1 MSSDENLNFYFT
13 KFKLTNNDIIQFYDL
28 YETLKEG
35 YDKCTFD
42 KREIFNI
49 ESLIKCIFLIIFI
62 QKKKFNESL
71 EEKETFFKG
80 IKMYTKGDKKLN
92 GKDYNIVFNYIKNF
106 KEIIKNSEKE
116 NDYIQLTYDILK
128 SFSNYK
134 NLYNKLTKILLEFFE
149 ENDKTIKI
157 KNLIWAVF
165 IYIKKKLFKDNYNT
179 LQCYYLLVYIFENIC
194 IKIKPIFF
202 PNSFEITDS
211 NIKEKIQEKLKI
223 ITHIENNDFQINNFS
238 IENET
243 LLTNLIIDLN
253 EIEEIERIKNIYF
266 EKYENEFLKNKITF
280 DERIF
285 IFEDLR
291 KTFSPEK
298 HKVNNTKFNLVNITC
313 RRRLFEDDKV
323 MNDSKSFQ
331 SSKSVVAD
339 KDLYEAMTP
348 YSRIQTSR
356 SWLLKYISD
365 FNVNTI
371 INLQKKYLP
380 ENYKK
385 DLVPINEYV
394 KSFYSN
400 FISLANKKDNN
411 ILINIEDYCKLCL
424 KFIYILFFFNNYVF
438 TEHFNALLLFNERFL
453 KAIIAITFEIILFVE
468 TIEKISFIDLYE
480 SLGVDIYD
488 IWKIIN
494 PMFNYDNIN
503 TNIPILKHLQEI
515 EYQIISFLLWKNP
528 SKNFRDDINSYFTE
542 NFEDNIN
549 IELKKLEDFEYNQQ
563 SLFLCHEK
571 EDFDIEYIKKI
582 NENEE
587 KKNNIDDINYKSI
600 KESKYYY
607 KYLNKIRILFRRLIN
622 YCNLFN
628 KNIFNKLGLY
638 QSIAEESE
646 SFIKKILVNEEAFK
660 IFYNHHIDQILLC
673 CIICILKKNK
683 LFTENENDKNSP
695 LISIEKLHKE
705 YKEIKNN
712 NYSEYIFT
720 CVKKDSN
727 NKNFLSL
734 IDFYNNIF
742 KIKLKNLLQKLIDGK
757 KENEK
762 SYIFFESKPIKKSK
776 LCENSPSFEKINQN
790 NSYNNKNSFHESL
803 LTQSAYNLKSINYG
817 TFINIFNKKNF
828 IYINQDYKSK
838 RTVILRKL
846 FQNSIK
852 SEKLLIHSLHKLDS
866 KKNFLANKI
875 QNNSNFF
882 NNFSSDNINNNESN
896 NDLNDQ
902 NLKNNKEKT
911 FDFSNIS
918 SNLFKNNDN

>member
-1 MSSDENLNFYFT
+1 MNNDENLKFYFT
-13 KFKLTNNDIIQFYDL
+13 KFNLTNNDIIQFYDL
-28 YETLKEG
+28 YETLREG
-35 YDKCTFD
+35 YNKCTFD

-49 ESLIKCIFLIIFI
+49 ESLIKCIFLIILI
-62 QKKKFNESL
+62 QKKNFNESL
-71 EEKETFFKG
+71 EEKETFIKG
-80 IKMYTKGDKKLN
+80 IKIYTKGDKKVN
-92 GKDYNIVFNYIKNF
+92 GKDYNIVYNYIKNF
-106 KEIIKNSEKE
+106 KEIIKNSEKD
-116 NDYIQLTYDILK
+116 NNYIQITYDILK
-128 SFSNYK
+128 SFSNFK

-149 ENDKTIKI
+149 ENEKTIKI

-165 IYIKKKLFKDNYNT
+165 IYIKKKLFKDYYNT
-179 LQCYYLLVYIFENIC
+179 LQCYYLLIYIFENIC

-211 NIKEKIQEKLKI
+211 NIKEKVQEKLKI

-238 IENET
+238 IENES

-253 EIEEIERIKNIYF
+253 KIEEIDRIKNIYF
-266 EKYENEFLKNKITF
+266 EKYENEFLKNKTIF

-285 IFEDLR
+285 IFEEFR

-298 HKVNNTKFNLVNITC
+298 HKVNNTKFNLSNISKK
-313 RRRLFEDDKV
+313 RLFEDDK
-323 MNDSKSFQ
+323 MFSEPKSISKSF
-331 SSKSVVAD
+331 VAD

-365 FNVNTI
+365 FDINTI
-371 INLQKKYLP
+371 INLQKDYLP
-380 ENYKK
+380 KNYKK
-385 DLVPINEYV
+385 ELVPINEYV

-400 FISLANKKDNN
+400 FISLANKKENN
-411 ILINIEDYCKLCL
+411 IFINIDDYCKLCL

-438 TEHFNALLLFNERFL
+438 TERFNSLLLFNEKFL

-494 PMFNYDNIN
+494 PMFNYDNLN

-528 SKNFRDDINSYFTE
+528 SKNFRDDISSYFNE
-542 NFEDNIN
+542 NFDDNIN

-571 EDFDIEYIKKI
+571 EDFDGEYIKKI
-582 NENEE
+582 DENEE
-587 KKNNIDDINYKSI
+587 KKNNIDDINYKRI

-683 LFTENENDKNSP
+683 LFTEKENDKNSP
-695 LISIEKLHKE
+695 LISIEKLHKD

-720 CVKKDSN
+720 CVKKDIN

-734 IDFYNNIF
+734 IDFYNSIF
-742 KIKLKNLLQKLIDGK
+742 KVKLKYLLQKLIDGK

-762 SYIFFESKPIKKSK
+762 SYIFFENKPIKKSK
-776 LCENSPSFEKINQN
+776 LSENSPDFEINQN
-790 NSYNNKNSFHESL
+790 NSYNNKSSFHDSL
-803 LTQSAYNLKSINYG
+803 LNQSAYNLKSINYG
-817 TFINIFNKKNF
+817 TFIDIFNKKNNF
-828 IYINQDYKSK
+828 IYINQDFKSK

-852 SEKLLIHSLHKLDS
+852 SEKLLFHSLHKFDS
-866 KKNFLANKI
+866 NKNFKANKI
-875 QNNSNFF
+875 QNNTNFF
-882 NNFSSDNINNNESN
+882 INFTSNNININESN
-896 NDLNDQ
+896 KNLNVQ
-902 NLKNNKEKT
+902 NNNNNKEKS
-911 FDFSNIS
+911 FDVSNIS
-918 SNLFKNNDN
+918 SNLFKNNEN

>member
-1 MSSDENLNFYFT
+1 MNNDENLKFYFT
-13 KFKLTNNDIIQFYDL
+13 KFNLTNNDIIQFYDL
-28 YETLKEG
+28 YETLREG
-35 YDKCTFD
+35 YNKCTFD

-49 ESLIKCIFLIIFI
+49 ESLIKCIFLIILI
-62 QKKKFNESL
+62 QKKNFNESL
-71 EEKETFFKG
+71 EEKETFIKG
-80 IKMYTKGDKKLN
+80 IKIYTKGDKKVN
-92 GKDYNIVFNYIKNF
+92 GKDYNIVYNYIKNF
-106 KEIIKNSEKE
+106 KEIIKNSEKD
-116 NDYIQLTYDILK
+116 NNYIQLTYDILK
-128 SFSNYK
+128 SFSNFK

-149 ENDKTIKI
+149 ENEKTIKI

-165 IYIKKKLFKDNYNT
+165 IYIKKKLFKDYYNT
-179 LQCYYLLVYIFENIC
+179 LQCYYLLIYIFENIC

-202 PNSFEITDS
+202 PNSFEITDL

-238 IENET
+238 IENES

-253 EIEEIERIKNIYF
+253 KIEEIDRIKNIYF
-266 EKYENEFLKNKITF
+266 EKYENEFLKNKTIF

-285 IFEDLR
+285 IFEEFR

-298 HKVNNTKFNLVNITC
+298 HKVNNTKFNLSNISK
-313 RRRLFEDDKV
+313 RRLFEDDK
-323 MNDSKSFQ
+323 MLSEPKSISKSF
-331 SSKSVVAD
+331 VAD

-365 FNVNTI
+365 FNINTI

-385 DLVPINEYV
+385 ELVPINEYV

-400 FISLANKKDNN
+400 FISLANKKENN
-411 ILINIEDYCKLCL
+411 ILINIDEYCKLCL

-438 TEHFNALLLFNERFL
+438 TERFNSLLLFNEKFL

-528 SKNFRDDINSYFTE
+528 SKNFKDDISSYFNE
-542 NFEDNIN
+542 SFDDNIN

-571 EDFDIEYIKKI
+571 EDFDGEYIKKI
-582 NENEE
+582 DENEE
-587 KKNNIDDINYKSI
+587 KKNNIDDINYKRI

-683 LFTENENDKNSP
+683 LFTEKESEKNSP

-762 SYIFFESKPIKKSK
+762 SYIFFENKPIKKSK
-776 LCENSPSFEKINQN
+776 LSENSPDFEINQN
-790 NSYNNKNSFHESL
+790 NSYNNKSSFHDSL
-803 LTQSAYNLKSINYG
+803 LNQSAYNLKSINYG
-817 TFINIFNKKNF
+817 TFIDIFNKKNNF
-828 IYINQDYKSK
+828 IYINQDFKSK

-852 SEKLLIHSLHKLDS
+852 SEKLLFHSLHKFDS
-866 KKNFLANKI
+866 NKNFKANKI
-875 QNNSNFF
+875 QNNTNFF
-882 NNFSSDNINNNESN
+882 INFTSNNININESN
-896 NDLNDQ
+896 KNLNAQ
-902 NLKNNKEKT
+902 NNNNNNKEKS
-911 FDFSNIS
+911 FDVSNIS
-918 SNLFKNNDN
+918 SNLFKNNEN

>member
-582 NENEE
+582 DENEE

-902 NLKNNKEKT
+902 SLNNNKEKT

>member
-71 EEKETFFKG
+71 EEKETFFKW
-80 IKMYTKGDKKLN
+80 IKMYTKEDKKLN

-438 TEHFNALLLFNERFL
+438 TEHFNALLLFNEKFL

-582 NENEE
+582 DENEE

>member
-1 MSSDENLNFYFT
+1 M
-13 KFKLTNNDIIQFYDL
+13 
-28 YETLKEG
+28 
-35 YDKCTFD
+35 
-42 KREIFNI
+42 
-49 ESLIKCIFLIIFI
+49 
-62 QKKKFNESL
+62 
-71 EEKETFFKG
+71 
-80 IKMYTKGDKKLN
+80 
-92 GKDYNIVFNYIKNF
+92 
-106 KEIIKNSEKE
+106 
-116 NDYIQLTYDILK
+116 
-128 SFSNYK
+128 
-134 NLYNKLTKILLEFFE
+134 
-149 ENDKTIKI
+149 
-157 KNLIWAVF
+157 
-165 IYIKKKLFKDNYNT
+165 
-179 LQCYYLLVYIFENIC
+179 
-194 IKIKPIFF
+194 
-202 PNSFEITDS
+202 
-211 NIKEKIQEKLKI
+211 
-223 ITHIENNDFQINNFS
+223 
-238 IENET
+238 
-243 LLTNLIIDLN
+243 
-253 EIEEIERIKNIYF
+253 
-266 EKYENEFLKNKITF
+266 
-280 DERIF
+280 
-285 IFEDLR
+285 
-291 KTFSPEK
+291 
-298 HKVNNTKFNLVNITC
+298 
-313 RRRLFEDDKV
+313 
-323 MNDSKSFQ
+323 
-331 SSKSVVAD
+331 
-339 KDLYEAMTP
+339 
-348 YSRIQTSR
+348 
-356 SWLLKYISD
+356 
-365 FNVNTI
+365 
-371 INLQKKYLP
+371 
-380 ENYKK
+380 
-385 DLVPINEYV
+385 
-394 KSFYSN
+394 
-400 FISLANKKDNN
+400 
-411 ILINIEDYCKLCL
+411 
-424 KFIYILFFFNNYVF
+424 
-438 TEHFNALLLFNERFL
+438 
-453 KAIIAITFEIILFVE
+453 
-468 TIEKISFIDLYE
+468 
-480 SLGVDIYD
+480 
-488 IWKIIN
+488 
-494 PMFNYDNIN
+494 
-503 TNIPILKHLQEI
+503 
-515 EYQIISFLLWKNP
+515 
-528 SKNFRDDINSYFTE
+528 
-542 NFEDNIN
+542 
-549 IELKKLEDFEYNQQ
+549 
-563 SLFLCHEK
+563 
-571 EDFDIEYIKKI
+571 
-582 NENEE
+582 
-587 KKNNIDDINYKSI
+587 
-600 KESKYYY
+600 
-607 KYLNKIRILFRRLIN
+607 IN

>member
-587 KKNNIDDINYKSI
+587 KKIISMILII
-600 KESKYYY
+600 K
-607 KYLNKIRILFRRLIN
+607 
-622 YCNLFN
+622 
-628 KNIFNKLGLY
+628 
-638 QSIAEESE
+638 A
-646 SFIKKILVNEEAFK
+646 
-660 IFYNHHIDQILLC
+660 
-673 CIICILKKNK
+673 LKK
-683 LFTENENDKNSP
+683 
-695 LISIEKLHKE
+695 
-705 YKEIKNN
+705 
-712 NYSEYIFT
+712 
-720 CVKKDSN
+720 V
-727 NKNFLSL
+727 
-734 IDFYNNIF
+734 NI
-742 KIKLKNLLQKLIDGK
+742 I
-757 KENEK
+757 
-762 SYIFFESKPIKKSK
+762 
-776 LCENSPSFEKINQN
+776 
-790 NSYNNKNSFHESL
+790 
-803 LTQSAYNLKSINYG
+803 
-817 TFINIFNKKNF
+817 INI
-828 IYINQDYKSK
+828 
-838 RTVILRKL
+838 
-846 FQNSIK
+846 
-852 SEKLLIHSLHKLDS
+852 
-866 KKNFLANKI
+866 
-875 QNNSNFF
+875 
-882 NNFSSDNINNNESN
+882 
-896 NDLNDQ
+896 
-902 NLKNNKEKT
+902 
-911 FDFSNIS
+911 
-918 SNLFKNNDN
+918 

>member
-1 MSSDENLNFYFT
+1 MYF
-13 KFKLTNNDIIQFYDL
+13 FNHL
-28 YETLKEG
+28 Y
-35 YDKCTFD
+35 
-42 KREIFNI
+42 
-49 ESLIKCIFLIIFI
+49 S
-62 QKKKFNESL
+62 KKNFNESL
-71 EEKETFFKG
+71 EEKETYIKG
-80 IKMYTKGDKKLN
+80 IKMYTKGDKKTN
-92 GKDYNIVFNYIKNF
+92 GKDYNIVYNYIKNF
-106 KEIIKNSEKE
+106 KEIIKNSEKD
-116 NDYIQLTYDILK
+116 NNYIQITYDILK
-128 SFSNYK
+128 SFSNFK

-149 ENDKTIKI
+149 ENEKTIKI

-165 IYIKKKLFKDNYNT
+165 IYIKKKLFKDYYNT
-179 LQCYYLLVYIFENIC
+179 LQCYYLLIYIFENIC

-211 NIKEKIQEKLKI
+211 NIKEKVQEKLKI

-238 IENET
+238 IENES

-253 EIEEIERIKNIYF
+253 KIEEIDRIKNIYF
-266 EKYENEFLKNKITF
+266 EKYENEFLKNKTIF

-285 IFEDLR
+285 IFEEFR

-298 HKVNNTKFNLVNITC
+298 HKVNNTKFNLSNISKK
-313 RRRLFEDDKV
+313 RLFEDDK
-323 MNDSKSFQ
+323 MFSEPKSINKSF
-331 SSKSVVAD
+331 VAD

-365 FNVNTI
+365 FDINTI
-371 INLQKKYLP
+371 INLQKDYLP
-380 ENYKK
+380 KNYKK
-385 DLVPINEYV
+385 ELVPINEYV

-400 FISLANKKDNN
+400 FISLANKKENN
-411 ILINIEDYCKLCL
+411 IFINIDDYCKLCL

-438 TEHFNALLLFNERFL
+438 TERFNSLLLFNEKFL

-494 PMFNYDNIN
+494 PMFNYDNLN

-528 SKNFRDDINSYFTE
+528 SKNFRDDISSYFNE
-542 NFEDNIN
+542 NFDDNIN

-571 EDFDIEYIKKI
+571 EDFDGEYIKKI
-582 NENEE
+582 DENEE
-587 KKNNIDDINYKSI
+587 KKNNIDDINYKRI

-683 LFTENENDKNSP
+683 LFTEKESEKNSP

-720 CVKKDSN
+720 CVKKDIN

-742 KIKLKNLLQKLIDGK
+742 KVKLKYLLQKLIDGK
-757 KENEK
+757 KENER
-762 SYIFFESKPIKKSK
+762 SYIFFENKPIKKSK
-776 LCENSPSFEKINQN
+776 LSENSADFEINQN
-790 NSYNNKNSFHESL
+790 NSYNNKSSFHDSL
-803 LTQSAYNLKSINYG
+803 LNQSAYNLKSINYG
-817 TFINIFNKKNF
+817 TFIDIFNKKNNF
-828 IYINQDYKSK
+828 IYINQDFKSK
-838 RTVILRKL
+838 RTVVLRKL

-852 SEKLLIHSLHKLDS
+852 SEKLLSHSLHKFDS
-866 KKNFLANKI
+866 NKNFKANKI
-875 QNNSNFF
+875 QNNTNFF
-882 NNFSSDNINNNESN
+882 INFSSNNININESN
-896 NDLNDQ
+896 KNLNDQ
-902 NLKNNKEKT
+902 NNNNNNKEKS
-911 FDFSNIS
+911 FDVSNIS
-918 SNLFKNNDN
+918 SNLFKNNEN

>member
-1 MSSDENLNFYFT
+1 MNNDENLKFYFT
-13 KFKLTNNDIIQFYDL
+13 KFNLTNNDIIQFYDL
-28 YETLKEG
+28 YETLREG
-35 YDKCTFD
+35 YNKCTFD

-49 ESLIKCIFLIIFI
+49 ESLIKCIFLIILI
-62 QKKKFNESL
+62 QKKNFNESL
-71 EEKETFFKG
+71 EEKETFIKG
-80 IKMYTKGDKKLN
+80 IKIYTKGDKKVN
-92 GKDYNIVFNYIKNF
+92 GKDYNIVYNYIKNF
-106 KEIIKNSEKE
+106 KEIIKNSEKDNE
-116 NDYIQLTYDILK
+116 YIQITYDILK
-128 SFSNYK
+128 SFSNFK

-149 ENDKTIKI
+149 ENEKTIKI

-165 IYIKKKLFKDNYNT
+165 IYIKKKLFKDYYNT
-179 LQCYYLLVYIFENIC
+179 LQCYYLLIYIFENIC

-202 PNSFEITDS
+202 PNSFEITDL

-238 IENET
+238 IENES

-253 EIEEIERIKNIYF
+253 KIEEIDRIKNIYF
-266 EKYENEFLKNKITF
+266 EKYENEFLKNKTIF

-285 IFEDLR
+285 IFEEFR

-298 HKVNNTKFNLVNITC
+298 HKVNNTKFNLSNISKK
-313 RRRLFEDDKV
+313 RLFEDDK
-323 MNDSKSFQ
+323 MFSEPKSINKSF
-331 SSKSVVAD
+331 VAD

-356 SWLLKYISD
+356 SWLLKYIAD
-365 FNVNTI
+365 FDINTI
-371 INLQKKYLP
+371 INLQKDYLP
-380 ENYKK
+380 KNYKK
-385 DLVPINEYV
+385 ELVPINEYV

-400 FISLANKKDNN
+400 FISLANKKENN
-411 ILINIEDYCKLCL
+411 IFINIDDYCKLCL
-424 KFIYILFFFNNYVF
+424 KFICVLFSFNNYVF
-438 TEHFNALLLFNERFL
+438 TEQFNSLLLFNEKFL

-528 SKNFRDDINSYFTE
+528 SKNFKDDISSYFNE
-542 NFEDNIN
+542 SFDDNIN

-571 EDFDIEYIKKI
+571 EDFDGEYIKKI
-582 NENEE
+582 DENEE
-587 KKNNIDDINYKSI
+587 KKNNIDDINYKRI

-683 LFTENENDKNSP
+683 LFTEKENDKNSP
-695 LISIEKLHKE
+695 LISIEKLHKD

-720 CVKKDSN
+720 CVKKDIK

-734 IDFYNNIF
+734 IDFYNSIF
-742 KIKLKNLLQKLIDGK
+742 KVKLKYLLQKLIDGK

-762 SYIFFESKPIKKSK
+762 SYIFFENKPIKKSK
-776 LCENSPSFEKINQN
+776 LSENSADFEINQN
-790 NSYNNKNSFHESL
+790 NSYNNKSSFHDSL
-803 LTQSAYNLKSINYG
+803 LNQSAYNLKSINYG
-817 TFINIFNKKNF
+817 TFIDIFNKKNNF
-828 IYINQDYKSK
+828 IYINQDFKSK
-838 RTVILRKL
+838 RTVVLRKL

-852 SEKLLIHSLHKLDS
+852 SEKLLSHSLHKFDS
-866 KKNFLANKI
+866 NKNFKANKI
-875 QNNSNFF
+875 QNNTNFF
-882 NNFSSDNINNNESN
+882 INFSSNNININESN
-896 NDLNDQ
+896 KNLNDQ
-902 NLKNNKEKT
+902 NNNNNNKEKS
-911 FDFSNIS
+911 FDVSNIS
-918 SNLFKNNDN
+918 SNLFKNNEN

>member
-1 MSSDENLNFYFT
+1 MNNDENLKFYFT
-13 KFKLTNNDIIQFYDL
+13 KFNLTNNDIIQFYDL
-28 YETLKEG
+28 YETLREG
-35 YDKCTFD
+35 YNKCTFD

-62 QKKKFNESL
+62 QKKNFNESL
-71 EEKETFFKG
+71 EEKETYIKG
-80 IKMYTKGDKKLN
+80 IKMYTKGDKKTN
-92 GKDYNIVFNYIKNF
+92 GKDYNIVYNYIKNF
-106 KEIIKNSEKE
+106 KEIIKNSEKD
-116 NDYIQLTYDILK
+116 NNYIQITYDILK
-128 SFSNYK
+128 SFSNFK

-149 ENDKTIKI
+149 ENEKTIKI

-165 IYIKKKLFKDNYNT
+165 IYIKKKLFKDYYNT
-179 LQCYYLLVYIFENIC
+179 LQCYYLLIYIFENIC

-211 NIKEKIQEKLKI
+211 NIKEKVQEKLKI

-238 IENET
+238 IENES

-253 EIEEIERIKNIYF
+253 KIEEIDRIKNIYF
-266 EKYENEFLKNKITF
+266 EKYENEFLKNKTIF

-285 IFEDLR
+285 IFEEFR

-298 HKVNNTKFNLVNITC
+298 HKVNNTKFNLSNISKK
-313 RRRLFEDDKV
+313 RLFEDDK
-323 MNDSKSFQ
+323 MFSEPKSINKSF
-331 SSKSVVAD
+331 VAD

-365 FNVNTI
+365 FDINTI
-371 INLQKKYLP
+371 INLQKDYLP
-380 ENYKK
+380 KNYKK
-385 DLVPINEYV
+385 ELVPINEYV

-400 FISLANKKDNN
+400 FISLANKKENN
-411 ILINIEDYCKLCL
+411 IFINIDDYCKLCL

-438 TEHFNALLLFNERFL
+438 TERFNSLLLFNEKFL

-494 PMFNYDNIN
+494 PMFNYDNLN

-528 SKNFRDDINSYFTE
+528 SKNFRDDISSYFNE
-542 NFEDNIN
+542 NFDDNIN

-571 EDFDIEYIKKI
+571 EDFDGEYIKKI
-582 NENEE
+582 DENEE
-587 KKNNIDDINYKSI
+587 KKNNIDDINYKRI

-683 LFTENENDKNSP
+683 LFTEKESEKNSP

-720 CVKKDSN
+720 CVKKDIN

-742 KIKLKNLLQKLIDGK
+742 KVKLKNLLQKLIDGK
-757 KENEK
+757 KENER
-762 SYIFFESKPIKKSK
+762 SYIFFENKPIKKSK
-776 LCENSPSFEKINQN
+776 LSENSADFEINQN
-790 NSYNNKNSFHESL
+790 NSYNNKSSFHDSL
-803 LTQSAYNLKSINYG
+803 LNQSAYNLKSINYG
-817 TFINIFNKKNF
+817 TFIDIFNKKNNF
-828 IYINQDYKSK
+828 IYINQDFKSK
-838 RTVILRKL
+838 RTVVLRKL

-852 SEKLLIHSLHKLDS
+852 SEKLLSHSLHKFDS
-866 KKNFLANKI
+866 NKNFKANKI
-875 QNNSNFF
+875 QNNTNFF
-882 NNFSSDNINNNESN
+882 INFSSNNININESN
-896 NDLNDQ
+896 KNLNDQ
-902 NLKNNKEKT
+902 NNNNNNKEKS
-911 FDFSNIS
+911 FDVSNIS
-918 SNLFKNNDN
+918 SNLFKNNEN

>member
-1 MSSDENLNFYFT
+1 MNNDENLKFYFT
-13 KFKLTNNDIIQFYDL
+13 KFNLTNNDIIQFYDL
-28 YETLKEG
+28 YETLREG
-35 YDKCTFD
+35 YNKCTFD

-49 ESLIKCIFLIIFI
+49 ESLIKCIFLIILI
-62 QKKKFNESL
+62 QKKNFNESL
-71 EEKETFFKG
+71 EEKETYIKG
-80 IKMYTKGDKKLN
+80 IKMYTKGDKKTN
-92 GKDYNIVFNYIKNF
+92 GKDYNIVYNYIKNF
-106 KEIIKNSEKE
+106 KEIIKNSEKD
-116 NDYIQLTYDILK
+116 NNYIQLTYDILK
-128 SFSNYK
+128 SFSNFK

-149 ENDKTIKI
+149 ENEKTIKI

-165 IYIKKKLFKDNYNT
+165 IYIKKKLFKDYYNT
-179 LQCYYLLVYIFENIC
+179 LQCYYLLIYIFENIC

-211 NIKEKIQEKLKI
+211 NIKEKVQEKLKI

-238 IENET
+238 IENES

-253 EIEEIERIKNIYF
+253 KIEEIDRIKNIYF
-266 EKYENEFLKNKITF
+266 EKYENEFLKNKTIF

-285 IFEDLR
+285 IFEEFR

-298 HKVNNTKFNLVNITC
+298 HKVNNTKFNLSNISKK
-313 RRRLFEDDKV
+313 RLFEDDK
-323 MNDSKSFQ
+323 MFSEPKSINKSF
-331 SSKSVVAD
+331 VAD

-365 FNVNTI
+365 FDINTI
-371 INLQKKYLP
+371 INLQKDYLP
-380 ENYKK
+380 KNYKK
-385 DLVPINEYV
+385 ELVPINEYV

-400 FISLANKKDNN
+400 FISLANKKENN
-411 ILINIEDYCKLCL
+411 IFINIDDYCKLCL
-424 KFIYILFFFNNYVF
+424 KFICVLFSFNNYVF
-438 TEHFNALLLFNERFL
+438 TEQFNSLLLFNEKFL

-494 PMFNYDNIN
+494 PMFNYDNLN

-528 SKNFRDDINSYFTE
+528 SKNFKDDISSYFNE
-542 NFEDNIN
+542 NFDNNIN

-571 EDFDIEYIKKI
+571 EDFDGEYIKKI
-582 NENEE
+582 DENEE
-587 KKNNIDDINYKSI
+587 KKNNIDDINYKRI

-683 LFTENENDKNSP
+683 LFTEKESEKNSP

-720 CVKKDSN
+720 CVKKDIN

-742 KIKLKNLLQKLIDGK
+742 KVKLKYLLQKLIDGK
-757 KENEK
+757 KENER
-762 SYIFFESKPIKKSK
+762 SYIFFENKPIKKSK
-776 LCENSPSFEKINQN
+776 LSENSADFEINQN
-790 NSYNNKNSFHESL
+790 NSYNNKSSFHDSL
-803 LTQSAYNLKSINYG
+803 LNQSAYNLKSINYG
-817 TFINIFNKKNF
+817 TFIDIFNKKNNF
-828 IYINQDYKSK
+828 IYINQDFKSK
-838 RTVILRKL
+838 RTVVLRKL

-852 SEKLLIHSLHKLDS
+852 SEKLLSHSLHKFDS
-866 KKNFLANKI
+866 NKNFKANKI
-875 QNNSNFF
+875 QNNTNFF
-882 NNFSSDNINNNESN
+882 INFSSNNININESN
-896 NDLNDQ
+896 KNLNDQ
-902 NLKNNKEKT
+902 NNNNNNKEKS
-911 FDFSNIS
+911 FDVSNIS
-918 SNLFKNNDN
+918 SNLFKNNEN

>member
-1 MSSDENLNFYFT
+1 MNNDENLKFYFT
-13 KFKLTNNDIIQFYDL
+13 KFNLTNNDIIQFYDL
-28 YETLKEG
+28 YDTLREG
-35 YDKCTFD
+35 YNKCTFD

-71 EEKETFFKG
+71 EEKETYIKG
-80 IKMYTKGDKKLN
+80 IKMYTKGDKKTN
-92 GKDYNIVFNYIKNF
+92 GKDYNIVYNYIKNF
-106 KEIIKNSEKE
+106 KEIIKNSEKDNE
-116 NDYIQLTYDILK
+116 YIQITYDILK
-128 SFSNYK
+128 SFSNFK

-149 ENDKTIKI
+149 ENEKTIKI

-165 IYIKKKLFKDNYNT
+165 IYIKKKLFKDYYNT
-179 LQCYYLLVYIFENIC
+179 LQCYYLLIYIFENIC

-202 PNSFEITDS
+202 PNSFEITDL
-211 NIKEKIQEKLKI
+211 NIKEKVQEKLKI

-238 IENET
+238 IENES

-253 EIEEIERIKNIYF
+253 KIEEIDRIKNIYF
-266 EKYENEFLKNKITF
+266 EKYENEFLKNKTIF

-285 IFEDLR
+285 IFEEFR

-298 HKVNNTKFNLVNITC
+298 HKVNNTKFNLSNISKK
-313 RRRLFEDDKV
+313 RLFEDDK
-323 MNDSKSFQ
+323 MFSEPKSINKSF
-331 SSKSVVAD
+331 VAD

-365 FNVNTI
+365 FDINTI
-371 INLQKKYLP
+371 INLQKDYLP
-380 ENYKK
+380 KNYKK
-385 DLVPINEYV
+385 ELVPINEYV

-400 FISLANKKDNN
+400 FISLANKKENN
-411 ILINIEDYCKLCL
+411 IFINIDDYCKLCL
-424 KFIYILFFFNNYVF
+424 KFICVLFSFNNYVF
-438 TEHFNALLLFNERFL
+438 TEQFNSLLLFNEKFL

-494 PMFNYDNIN
+494 PMFNYDNLN

-528 SKNFRDDINSYFTE
+528 SKNFKDDISSYFNE
-542 NFEDNIN
+542 NFDNNIN

-571 EDFDIEYIKKI
+571 EDFDGEYIKKI
-582 NENEE
+582 DENEE
-587 KKNNIDDINYKSI
+587 KKNNIDDINYKRI

-683 LFTENENDKNSP
+683 LFTEKESEKNSP

-720 CVKKDSN
+720 CVKKDIN

-742 KIKLKNLLQKLIDGK
+742 KVKLKYLLQKLIDGK
-757 KENEK
+757 KENER
-762 SYIFFESKPIKKSK
+762 SYIFFENKPIKKSK
-776 LCENSPSFEKINQN
+776 LSENSADFEINQN
-790 NSYNNKNSFHESL
+790 NSYNNKSSFHDSL
-803 LTQSAYNLKSINYG
+803 LNQSAYNLKSINYG
-817 TFINIFNKKNF
+817 TFIDIFNKKNNF
-828 IYINQDYKSK
+828 IYINQDFKSK
-838 RTVILRKL
+838 RTVVLRKL

-852 SEKLLIHSLHKLDS
+852 SEKLLSHSLHKFDS
-866 KKNFLANKI
+866 NKNFKANKI
-875 QNNSNFF
+875 QNNTNFF
-882 NNFSSDNINNNESN
+882 INFSSNNININESN
-896 NDLNDQ
+896 KNLNDQ
-902 NLKNNKEKT
+902 NNNNNNKEKS
-911 FDFSNIS
+911 FDVSNIS
-918 SNLFKNNDN
+918 SNLFKNNEN

>member
-582 NENEE
+582 DENEE

-683 LFTENENDKNSP
+683 LFTEKESEKNSP
-695 LISIEKLHKE
+695 LISVEKLHKE

-902 NLKNNKEKT
+902 NLKK
-911 FDFSNIS
+911 
-918 SNLFKNNDN
+918 

>member
-1 MSSDENLNFYFT
+1 MNNDENLKFYFT
-13 KFKLTNNDIIQFYDL
+13 KFNLTNNDIIQFYDL
-28 YETLKEG
+28 YETLREG
-35 YDKCTFD
+35 YNKCTFD

-49 ESLIKCIFLIIFI
+49 ESLIKCIFLIILI
-62 QKKKFNESL
+62 QKKNFNESL
-71 EEKETFFKG
+71 EEKETFIKG
-80 IKMYTKGDKKLN
+80 IKIYTKGDKKVN
-92 GKDYNIVFNYIKNF
+92 GKDYNIVYNYIKNF
-106 KEIIKNSEKE
+106 KEIIKNSEKD
-116 NDYIQLTYDILK
+116 NNYIQITYDILK
-128 SFSNYK
+128 SFSNFK

-149 ENDKTIKI
+149 ENEKTIKI

-165 IYIKKKLFKDNYNT
+165 IYIKKKLFKDYYNT
-179 LQCYYLLVYIFENIC
+179 LQCYYLLIYIFENIC

-211 NIKEKIQEKLKI
+211 NIKEKVQEKLKI

-238 IENET
+238 IENES

-253 EIEEIERIKNIYF
+253 KIEEIDRIKNIYF
-266 EKYENEFLKNKITF
+266 EKYENEFLKNKTIF

-285 IFEDLR
+285 IFEEFR

-298 HKVNNTKFNLVNITC
+298 HKVNNTKFNLSNISKK
-313 RRRLFEDDKV
+313 RLFEDDK
-323 MNDSKSFQ
+323 MFSEPKSINKSF
-331 SSKSVVAD
+331 VAD

-365 FNVNTI
+365 FDINTI
-371 INLQKKYLP
+371 INLQKDYLP
-380 ENYKK
+380 KNYKK
-385 DLVPINEYV
+385 ELVPINEYV

-400 FISLANKKDNN
+400 FISLANKKENN
-411 ILINIEDYCKLCL
+411 IFINIDDYCKLCL
-424 KFIYILFFFNNYVF
+424 KFICVLFSFNNYVF
-438 TEHFNALLLFNERFL
+438 TEQFNSLLLFNEKFL

-528 SKNFRDDINSYFTE
+528 SKNFRDDISSYFNE
-542 NFEDNIN
+542 NFDNNIN

-571 EDFDIEYIKKI
+571 EDFDGEYIKKI
-582 NENEE
+582 DENEE
-587 KKNNIDDINYKSI
+587 KKNNIDDINYKRI

-683 LFTENENDKNSP
+683 LFTEKESEKNSP

-720 CVKKDSN
+720 CVKKDIN

-742 KIKLKNLLQKLIDGK
+742 KVKLKYLLQKLIDGK
-757 KENEK
+757 KENER
-762 SYIFFESKPIKKSK
+762 SYIFFENKPIKKSK
-776 LCENSPSFEKINQN
+776 LSENSADFEINQN
-790 NSYNNKNSFHESL
+790 NSYNNKSSFHDSL
-803 LTQSAYNLKSINYG
+803 LNQSAYNLKSINYG
-817 TFINIFNKKNF
+817 TFIDIFNKKNNF
-828 IYINQDYKSK
+828 IYINQDFKSK

-852 SEKLLIHSLHKLDS
+852 SEKLLFHSLHKFDS
-866 KKNFLANKI
+866 NKNFKANKI
-875 QNNSNFF
+875 QNNTNFF
-882 NNFSSDNINNNESN
+882 INFTSNNININESN
-896 NDLNDQ
+896 KNLNDQ
-902 NLKNNKEKT
+902 NNNNNNKEKS
-911 FDFSNIS
+911 FDVSNIS
-918 SNLFKNNDN
+918 SNLFKNNEN

>member
-1 MSSDENLNFYFT
+1 MNNDENLKFYFT
-13 KFKLTNNDIIQFYDL
+13 KFNLTNNDIIQFYDL
-28 YETLKEG
+28 YETLREG
-35 YDKCTFD
+35 YNKCTFD

-62 QKKKFNESL
+62 QKKNFNESL
-71 EEKETFFKG
+71 EEKETYIKG
-80 IKMYTKGDKKLN
+80 IKMYTKGDKKTN
-92 GKDYNIVFNYIKNF
+92 GKDYNIVYNYIKNF
-106 KEIIKNSEKE
+106 KEIIKNSEKD
-116 NDYIQLTYDILK
+116 NNYIQITYDILK
-128 SFSNYK
+128 SFSNFK

-149 ENDKTIKI
+149 ENEKTIKI

-165 IYIKKKLFKDNYNT
+165 IYIKKKLFKDYYNT
-179 LQCYYLLVYIFENIC
+179 LQCYYLLIYIFENIC

-211 NIKEKIQEKLKI
+211 NIKEKVQEKLKI

-238 IENET
+238 IENES

-253 EIEEIERIKNIYF
+253 KIEEIDRIKNIYF
-266 EKYENEFLKNKITF
+266 EKYENEFLKNKTIF

-285 IFEDLR
+285 IFEEFR

-298 HKVNNTKFNLVNITC
+298 HKVNNTKFNLSNISKK
-313 RRRLFEDDKV
+313 RLFEDDK
-323 MNDSKSFQ
+323 MFSEPKSINKSF
-331 SSKSVVAD
+331 VAD

-365 FNVNTI
+365 FDINTI
-371 INLQKKYLP
+371 INLQKDYLP
-380 ENYKK
+380 KNYKK
-385 DLVPINEYV
+385 ELVPINEYV

-400 FISLANKKDNN
+400 FISLANKKENN
-411 ILINIEDYCKLCL
+411 IFINIDDYCKLCL
-424 KFIYILFFFNNYVF
+424 KFICVLFSFNNYVF
-438 TEHFNALLLFNERFL
+438 TEQFNSLLLFNEKFL

-494 PMFNYDNIN
+494 PMFNYDNLN

-528 SKNFRDDINSYFTE
+528 SKNFRDDISSYFNE
-542 NFEDNIN
+542 NFDDNIN

-571 EDFDIEYIKKI
+571 EDFDGEYIKKI
-582 NENEE
+582 DENEE
-587 KKNNIDDINYKSI
+587 KKNNIDDINYKRI

-683 LFTENENDKNSP
+683 LFTEKESEKNSP

-720 CVKKDSN
+720 CVKKDIN

-742 KIKLKNLLQKLIDGK
+742 KVKLKYLLQKLIDGK
-757 KENEK
+757 KENER
-762 SYIFFESKPIKKSK
+762 SYIFFENKPIKKSK
-776 LCENSPSFEKINQN
+776 LSENSADFEINQN
-790 NSYNNKNSFHESL
+790 NSYNNKSSFHDSL
-803 LTQSAYNLKSINYG
+803 LNQSAYNLKSINYG
-817 TFINIFNKKNF
+817 TFIDIFNKKNNF
-828 IYINQDYKSK
+828 IYINQDFKSK
-838 RTVILRKL
+838 RTVVLRKL

-852 SEKLLIHSLHKLDS
+852 SEKLLSHSLHKFDS
-866 KKNFLANKI
+866 NKNFKANKI
-875 QNNSNFF
+875 QNNTNFF
-882 NNFSSDNINNNESN
+882 INFSSNNININESN
-896 NDLNDQ
+896 KNLNDQ
-902 NLKNNKEKT
+902 NNNNNNKEKS
-911 FDFSNIS
+911 FDVSNIS
-918 SNLFKNNDN
+918 SNLFKNNEN

>member
-1 MSSDENLNFYFT
+1 MNNDENLKFYFT
-13 KFKLTNNDIIQFYDL
+13 KFNLTNNDIIQFYDL
-28 YETLKEG
+28 YETLREG
-35 YDKCTFD
+35 YNKCTFD

-62 QKKKFNESL
+62 QKKNFNESL
-71 EEKETFFKG
+71 EEKETYIKG
-80 IKMYTKGDKKLN
+80 IKMYTKGDKKTN
-92 GKDYNIVFNYIKNF
+92 GKDYNIVYNYIKNF
-106 KEIIKNSEKE
+106 KEIIKNSEKD
-116 NDYIQLTYDILK
+116 NNYIQITYDILK
-128 SFSNYK
+128 SFSNFK

-149 ENDKTIKI
+149 ENEKTIKI

-165 IYIKKKLFKDNYNT
+165 IYIKKKLFKDYYNT
-179 LQCYYLLVYIFENIC
+179 LQCYYLLIYIFENIC

-211 NIKEKIQEKLKI
+211 NIKEKVQEKLKI

-238 IENET
+238 IENES

-253 EIEEIERIKNIYF
+253 KIEEIDRIKNIYF
-266 EKYENEFLKNKITF
+266 EKYENEFLKNKTIF

-285 IFEDLR
+285 IFEEFR

-298 HKVNNTKFNLVNITC
+298 HKVNNTKFNLSNISKK
-313 RRRLFEDDKV
+313 RLFEDDK
-323 MNDSKSFQ
+323 MFSEPKSINKSF
-331 SSKSVVAD
+331 VAD

-356 SWLLKYISD
+356 SWLLKYIAD
-365 FNVNTI
+365 FDINTI
-371 INLQKKYLP
+371 INLQKDYLP
-380 ENYKK
+380 KNYKK
-385 DLVPINEYV
+385 ELVPINEYV

-400 FISLANKKDNN
+400 FISLANKKENN
-411 ILINIEDYCKLCL
+411 IFINIDDYCKLCL

-438 TEHFNALLLFNERFL
+438 TERFNSLLLFNEKFL

-494 PMFNYDNIN
+494 PMFNYDNLN

-528 SKNFRDDINSYFTE
+528 SKNFKDDISSYFNE
-542 NFEDNIN
+542 NFDNNIN

-571 EDFDIEYIKKI
+571 EDFDGEYIKKI
-582 NENEE
+582 DENEE
-587 KKNNIDDINYKSI
+587 KKNNIDDINYKRI

-683 LFTENENDKNSP
+683 LFTEKESEKNSP

-720 CVKKDSN
+720 CVKKDIN

-742 KIKLKNLLQKLIDGK
+742 KVKLKYLLQKLIDGK
-757 KENEK
+757 KENER
-762 SYIFFESKPIKKSK
+762 SYIFFENKPIKKSK
-776 LCENSPSFEKINQN
+776 LSENSADFEINQN
-790 NSYNNKNSFHESL
+790 NSYNNKSSFHDSL
-803 LTQSAYNLKSINYG
+803 LNQSAYNLKSINYG
-817 TFINIFNKKNF
+817 TFIDIFNKKNNF
-828 IYINQDYKSK
+828 IYINQDFKSK
-838 RTVILRKL
+838 RTVVLRKL

-852 SEKLLIHSLHKLDS
+852 SEKLLSHSLHKFDS
-866 KKNFLANKI
+866 NKNFKANKI
-875 QNNSNFF
+875 QNNTNFF
-882 NNFSSDNINNNESN
+882 INFSSNNININESN
-896 NDLNDQ
+896 KNLNDQ
-902 NLKNNKEKT
+902 NNNNKEKS
-911 FDFSNIS
+911 FDVSNIS
-918 SNLFKNNDN
+918 SNLFKNNEN

>member
-1 MSSDENLNFYFT
+1 MNNDENLKFYFT
-13 KFKLTNNDIIQFYDL
+13 KFNLTNNDIIQFYDL
-28 YETLKEG
+28 YETLREG
-35 YDKCTFD
+35 YNKCTFD

-62 QKKKFNESL
+62 QKKNFNESL
-71 EEKETFFKG
+71 EEKETYIKG
-80 IKMYTKGDKKLN
+80 IKMYTKGDKKTN
-92 GKDYNIVFNYIKNF
+92 GKDYNIVYNYIKNF
-106 KEIIKNSEKE
+106 KEIIKNSEKD
-116 NDYIQLTYDILK
+116 NNYIQITYDILK
-128 SFSNYK
+128 SFSNFK

-149 ENDKTIKI
+149 ENEKTIKI

-165 IYIKKKLFKDNYNT
+165 IYIKKKLFKDYYNT
-179 LQCYYLLVYIFENIC
+179 LQCYYLLIYIFENIC

-211 NIKEKIQEKLKI
+211 NIKEKVQEKLKI

-238 IENET
+238 IENES

-253 EIEEIERIKNIYF
+253 KIEEIDRIKNIYF
-266 EKYENEFLKNKITF
+266 EKYENEFLKNKTIF

-285 IFEDLR
+285 IFEEFR

-298 HKVNNTKFNLVNITC
+298 HKVNNTKFNLSNISKK
-313 RRRLFEDDKV
+313 RLFEDDK
-323 MNDSKSFQ
+323 MFSEPKSINKSF
-331 SSKSVVAD
+331 VAD

-365 FNVNTI
+365 FDINTI
-371 INLQKKYLP
+371 INLQKDYLP
-380 ENYKK
+380 KNYKK
-385 DLVPINEYV
+385 ELVPINEYV

-400 FISLANKKDNN
+400 FISLANKKENN
-411 ILINIEDYCKLCL
+411 IFINIDDYCKLCL

-438 TEHFNALLLFNERFL
+438 TERFNSLLLFNEKFL

-494 PMFNYDNIN
+494 PMFNYDNLN

-528 SKNFRDDINSYFTE
+528 SKNFRDDISSYFNE
-542 NFEDNIN
+542 NFDDNIN

-571 EDFDIEYIKKI
+571 EDFDGEYIKKI
-582 NENEE
+582 DENEE
-587 KKNNIDDINYKSI
+587 KKNNIDDINYKRI

-683 LFTENENDKNSP
+683 LFTEKESEKNSP

-720 CVKKDSN
+720 CVKKDIN

-742 KIKLKNLLQKLIDGK
+742 KVKLKYLLQKLIDGK
-757 KENEK
+757 KENER
-762 SYIFFESKPIKKSK
+762 SYIFFENKPIKKSK
-776 LCENSPSFEKINQN
+776 LSENSADFEINQN
-790 NSYNNKNSFHESL
+790 NSYNNKSSFHDSL
-803 LTQSAYNLKSINYG
+803 LNQSAYNLKSINYG
-817 TFINIFNKKNF
+817 TFIDIFNKKNNF
-828 IYINQDYKSK
+828 IYINQDFKSK
-838 RTVILRKL
+838 RTVVLRKL

-852 SEKLLIHSLHKLDS
+852 SEKLLSHSLHKFDS
-866 KKNFLANKI
+866 NKNFKANKI
-875 QNNSNFF
+875 QNNTNFF
-882 NNFSSDNINNNESN
+882 INFSSNNININESN
-896 NDLNDQ
+896 KNLNDQ
-902 NLKNNKEKT
+902 NNNNNNKEKS
-911 FDFSNIS
+911 FDVSNIS
-918 SNLFKNNDN
+918 SNLFKNNEN

>member
-1 MSSDENLNFYFT
+1 MNNDENLKFYFT
-13 KFKLTNNDIIQFYDL
+13 KFNLTNNDIIQFYDL
-28 YETLKEG
+28 YETLREG
-35 YDKCTFD
+35 YNKCTFD

-71 EEKETFFKG
+71 EEKETYIKG
-80 IKMYTKGDKKLN
+80 IKMYTKGDKKTN
-92 GKDYNIVFNYIKNF
+92 GKDYNIVYNYIKNF
-106 KEIIKNSEKE
+106 KEIIKNSEKD
-116 NDYIQLTYDILK
+116 NNYIQITYDILK
-128 SFSNYK
+128 SFSNFK

-149 ENDKTIKI
+149 ENEKTIKI

-165 IYIKKKLFKDNYNT
+165 IYIKKKLFKDYYNT
-179 LQCYYLLVYIFENIC
+179 LQCYYLLIYIFENIC

-211 NIKEKIQEKLKI
+211 NIKEKVQEKLKI

-238 IENET
+238 IENES

-253 EIEEIERIKNIYF
+253 KIEEIDRIKNIYF
-266 EKYENEFLKNKITF
+266 EKYENEFLKNKTIF

-285 IFEDLR
+285 IFEEFR

-298 HKVNNTKFNLVNITC
+298 HKVNNTKFNLSNISKK
-313 RRRLFEDDKV
+313 RLFEDDK
-323 MNDSKSFQ
+323 MFSEPKSINKSF
-331 SSKSVVAD
+331 VAD

-365 FNVNTI
+365 FDINTI

-385 DLVPINEYV
+385 ELVPINEYV

-400 FISLANKKDNN
+400 FISLANKKENN
-411 ILINIEDYCKLCL
+411 ILINIDEYCKLCL

-438 TEHFNALLLFNERFL
+438 TEKFNSLLLFNEKFL

-528 SKNFRDDINSYFTE
+528 SKNFRDDISSYFNE
-542 NFEDNIN
+542 NFDNNIN

-571 EDFDIEYIKKI
+571 EDFDGEYIKKI
-582 NENEE
+582 DENEE
-587 KKNNIDDINYKSI
+587 KKNNIDDINYKRI

-683 LFTENENDKNSP
+683 LFTEKESEKNSP

-720 CVKKDSN
+720 CVKKDIK

-734 IDFYNNIF
+734 IDFYNSIF
-742 KIKLKNLLQKLIDGK
+742 KVKLKYLLQKLIDGK
-757 KENEK
+757 KENER
-762 SYIFFESKPIKKSK
+762 SYIFFENKPIKKSK
-776 LCENSPSFEKINQN
+776 LSENSADFEINQN
-790 NSYNNKNSFHESL
+790 NSYNNKSSFHDSL
-803 LTQSAYNLKSINYG
+803 LNQSAYNLKSINYG
-817 TFINIFNKKNF
+817 TFIDIFNKKNNF
-828 IYINQDYKSK
+828 IYINQDFKSK
-838 RTVILRKL
+838 RTVVLRKL

-852 SEKLLIHSLHKLDS
+852 SEKLLFHSLHKFDS
-866 KKNFLANKI
+866 NKNFKANKI
-875 QNNSNFF
+875 QNNTNFF
-882 NNFSSDNINNNESN
+882 INFSSNNININESN
-896 NDLNDQ
+896 KNLNDQ
-902 NLKNNKEKT
+902 NNNNNNKEKS
-911 FDFSNIS
+911 FDVSNIS
-918 SNLFKNNDN
+918 SNLFKNNEN

>member
-1 MSSDENLNFYFT
+1 MNNDENLKFYFT
-13 KFKLTNNDIIQFYDL
+13 KFNLTNNDIIQFYDL
-28 YETLKEG
+28 YETLREG
-35 YDKCTFD
+35 YNKCTFD

-49 ESLIKCIFLIIFI
+49 ESLIKCILLIIFI

-71 EEKETFFKG
+71 EEKETYIKG
-80 IKMYTKGDKKLN
+80 IKMYTKGDKKTN
-92 GKDYNIVFNYIKNF
+92 GKDYNIVYNYIKNF
-106 KEIIKNSEKE
+106 KEIIKNSEKDNE
-116 NDYIQLTYDILK
+116 YIQITYDILK
-128 SFSNYK
+128 SFSNFK

-149 ENDKTIKI
+149 ENEKTIKI

-165 IYIKKKLFKDNYNT
+165 IYIKKKLFKDYYNT
-179 LQCYYLLVYIFENIC
+179 LQCYYLLIYIFENIC

-211 NIKEKIQEKLKI
+211 NIKEKVQEKLKI

-238 IENET
+238 IENES

-253 EIEEIERIKNIYF
+253 KIEEIDRIKNIYF
-266 EKYENEFLKNKITF
+266 EKYENEFLKNKTIF

-285 IFEDLR
+285 IFEEFR

-298 HKVNNTKFNLVNITC
+298 HKVNNTKFNLSNISKK
-313 RRRLFEDDKV
+313 RLFEDDK
-323 MNDSKSFQ
+323 MFSEPKSINKSF
-331 SSKSVVAD
+331 VAD

-365 FNVNTI
+365 FDINTI
-371 INLQKKYLP
+371 INLQKDYLP
-380 ENYKK
+380 KNYKK
-385 DLVPINEYV
+385 ELVPINEYV

-400 FISLANKKDNN
+400 FISLANKKENN
-411 ILINIEDYCKLCL
+411 IFINIDDYCKLCL
-424 KFIYILFFFNNYVF
+424 KFICVLFSFNNYVF
-438 TEHFNALLLFNERFL
+438 TEQFNSLLLFNEKFL

-494 PMFNYDNIN
+494 PMFNYDNLN

-528 SKNFRDDINSYFTE
+528 SKNFKDDISSYFNE
-542 NFEDNIN
+542 NFDNNIN

-571 EDFDIEYIKKI
+571 EDFDGEYIKKI
-582 NENEE
+582 DENEE
-587 KKNNIDDINYKSI
+587 KKNNIDDINYKRI

-683 LFTENENDKNSP
+683 LFTEKESEKNSP

-720 CVKKDSN
+720 CVKKDIN

-742 KIKLKNLLQKLIDGK
+742 KVKLKYLLQKLIDGK
-757 KENEK
+757 KENER
-762 SYIFFESKPIKKSK
+762 SYIFFENKPIKKSK
-776 LCENSPSFEKINQN
+776 LSENSADFEINQN
-790 NSYNNKNSFHESL
+790 NSYNNKSSFHDSL
-803 LTQSAYNLKSINYG
+803 LNQSAYNLKSINYG
-817 TFINIFNKKNF
+817 TFIDIFNKKNNF
-828 IYINQDYKSK
+828 IYINQDFKSK

-852 SEKLLIHSLHKLDS
+852 SEKLLFHSLHKFDS
-866 KKNFLANKI
+866 NKNFKANKI
-875 QNNSNFF
+875 QNNTNFF
-882 NNFSSDNINNNESN
+882 INFTSNNININESN
-896 NDLNDQ
+896 KNLNDQ
-902 NLKNNKEKT
+902 NNNNNKEKS
-911 FDFSNIS
+911 FDVSNIS
-918 SNLFKNNDN
+918 SNLFKNNEN

>member
-1 MSSDENLNFYFT
+1 MNNDENLKFYFT
-13 KFKLTNNDIIQFYDL
+13 KFNLTNNDIIQFYDL
-28 YETLKEG
+28 YETLREG
-35 YDKCTFD
+35 YNKCTFD

-49 ESLIKCIFLIIFI
+49 ESLIKCIFLIILI
-62 QKKKFNESL
+62 QKKNFNESL
-71 EEKETFFKG
+71 EEKETFIKG
-80 IKMYTKGDKKLN
+80 IKIYTKGDKKVN
-92 GKDYNIVFNYIKNF
+92 GKDYNIVYNYIKNF
-106 KEIIKNSEKE
+106 KEIIKNSEKD
-116 NDYIQLTYDILK
+116 NNYIQLTYDILK
-128 SFSNYK
+128 SFSNFK

-149 ENDKTIKI
+149 ENEKTIKI

-165 IYIKKKLFKDNYNT
+165 IYIKKKLFKDYYNT
-179 LQCYYLLVYIFENIC
+179 LQCYYLLIYIFENIC

-211 NIKEKIQEKLKI
+211 NIKEKVQEKLKI

-238 IENET
+238 IENES

-253 EIEEIERIKNIYF
+253 KIEEIDRIKNIYF
-266 EKYENEFLKNKITF
+266 EKYENEFLKNKTIF

-285 IFEDLR
+285 IFEEFR

-298 HKVNNTKFNLVNITC
+298 HKVNNTKFNLSNISKK
-313 RRRLFEDDKV
+313 RLFEDDK
-323 MNDSKSFQ
+323 MFSEPKSINKSF
-331 SSKSVVAD
+331 VAD

-365 FNVNTI
+365 FDINTI
-371 INLQKKYLP
+371 INLQKDYLP
-380 ENYKK
+380 KNYKK
-385 DLVPINEYV
+385 ELVPINEYV

-400 FISLANKKDNN
+400 FISLANKKENN
-411 ILINIEDYCKLCL
+411 IFINIDDYCKLCL
-424 KFIYILFFFNNYVF
+424 KFICVLFSFNNYVF
-438 TEHFNALLLFNERFL
+438 TEQFNSLLLFNEKFL

-494 PMFNYDNIN
+494 PMFNYDNLN

-528 SKNFRDDINSYFTE
+528 SKNFKDDISSYFNE
-542 NFEDNIN
+542 NFDNNIN

-571 EDFDIEYIKKI
+571 EDFDGEYIKKI
-582 NENEE
+582 DENEE
-587 KKNNIDDINYKSI
+587 KKNNIDDINYKRI

-683 LFTENENDKNSP
+683 LFTEKESEKNSP

-720 CVKKDSN
+720 CVKKDIN

-742 KIKLKNLLQKLIDGK
+742 KVKLKYLLQKLIDGK
-757 KENEK
+757 KENER
-762 SYIFFESKPIKKSK
+762 SYIFFENKPIKKSK
-776 LCENSPSFEKINQN
+776 LSENSADFEINQN
-790 NSYNNKNSFHESL
+790 NSYNNKSSFHDSL
-803 LTQSAYNLKSINYG
+803 LNQSAYNLKSINYG
-817 TFINIFNKKNF
+817 TFIDIFNKKNNF
-828 IYINQDYKSK
+828 IYINQDFKSK
-838 RTVILRKL
+838 RTVVLRKL

-852 SEKLLIHSLHKLDS
+852 SEKLLSHSLHKFDS
-866 KKNFLANKI
+866 NKNFKANKI
-875 QNNSNFF
+875 QNNTNFF
-882 NNFSSDNINNNESN
+882 INFSSNNININESN
-896 NDLNDQ
+896 KNLNDQ
-902 NLKNNKEKT
+902 NNNNNNKEKS
-911 FDFSNIS
+911 FDVSNIS
-918 SNLFKNNDN
+918 SNLFKNNEN

>member
-1 MSSDENLNFYFT
+1 MNNDENLKFYFT
-13 KFKLTNNDIIQFYDL
+13 KFNLTNNDIIQFYDL
-28 YETLKEG
+28 YETLREG
-35 YDKCTFD
+35 YNKCTFD

-62 QKKKFNESL
+62 QKKNFNESL
-71 EEKETFFKG
+71 EEKETYIKG
-80 IKMYTKGDKKLN
+80 IKMYTKGDKKTN
-92 GKDYNIVFNYIKNF
+92 GKDYNIVYNYIKNF
-106 KEIIKNSEKE
+106 KEIIKNSEKD
-116 NDYIQLTYDILK
+116 NNYIQITYDILK
-128 SFSNYK
+128 SFSNFK

-149 ENDKTIKI
+149 ENEKTIKI

-165 IYIKKKLFKDNYNT
+165 IYIKKKLFKDYYNT
-179 LQCYYLLVYIFENIC
+179 LQCYYLLIYIFENIC

-211 NIKEKIQEKLKI
+211 NIKEKVQEKLKI

-238 IENET
+238 IENES

-253 EIEEIERIKNIYF
+253 KIEEIDRIKNIYF
-266 EKYENEFLKNKITF
+266 EKYENEFLKNKTIF

-285 IFEDLR
+285 IFEEFR

-298 HKVNNTKFNLVNITC
+298 HKVNNTKFNLSNISKK
-313 RRRLFEDDKV
+313 RLFEDDK
-323 MNDSKSFQ
+323 MFSEPKSISKSF
-331 SSKSVVAD
+331 VAD

-365 FNVNTI
+365 FDINTI
-371 INLQKKYLP
+371 INLQKDYLP
-380 ENYKK
+380 KNYKK
-385 DLVPINEYV
+385 ELVPINEYV

-400 FISLANKKDNN
+400 FISLANKKENN
-411 ILINIEDYCKLCL
+411 IFINIDDYCKLCL

-438 TEHFNALLLFNERFL
+438 TERFNSLLLFNEKFL

-494 PMFNYDNIN
+494 PMFNYDNLN

-528 SKNFRDDINSYFTE
+528 SKNFKDDISSYFNE
-542 NFEDNIN
+542 NFDDNIN

-571 EDFDIEYIKKI
+571 EDFDGEYIKKI
-582 NENEE
+582 DENEE
-587 KKNNIDDINYKSI
+587 KKNNIDDINYKRI

-683 LFTENENDKNSP
+683 LFTEKESEKNSP

-720 CVKKDSN
+720 CVKKDIN

-742 KIKLKNLLQKLIDGK
+742 KVKLKYLLQKLIDGK
-757 KENEK
+757 KENER
-762 SYIFFESKPIKKSK
+762 SYIFFENKPIKKSK
-776 LCENSPSFEKINQN
+776 LSENSADFEINQN
-790 NSYNNKNSFHESL
+790 NSYNNKSSFHDSL
-803 LTQSAYNLKSINYG
+803 LNQSAYNLKSINYG
-817 TFINIFNKKNF
+817 TFIDIFNKKNNF
-828 IYINQDYKSK
+828 IYINQDFKSK
-838 RTVILRKL
+838 RTVVLRKL

-852 SEKLLIHSLHKLDS
+852 SEKLLSHSLHKFDS
-866 KKNFLANKI
+866 NKNFKANKI
-875 QNNSNFF
+875 QNNTNFF
-882 NNFSSDNINNNESN
+882 INFSSNNININESN
-896 NDLNDQ
+896 KNLNDQ
-902 NLKNNKEKT
+902 NNNNNNKEKS
-911 FDFSNIS
+911 FDVSNIS
-918 SNLFKNNDN
+918 SNLFKNNEN

>member
-1 MSSDENLNFYFT
+1 MNNDENLKFYFT
-13 KFKLTNNDIIQFYDL
+13 KFNLTNNDIIQFYDL
-28 YETLKEG
+28 YETLREG
-35 YDKCTFD
+35 YNKCTFD

-71 EEKETFFKG
+71 EEKETYIKG
-80 IKMYTKGDKKLN
+80 IKIYTKGDKKTN
-92 GKDYNIVFNYIKNF
+92 GKDYNIVYNYIKNF
-106 KEIIKNSEKE
+106 KEIIKNSEKDNE
-116 NDYIQLTYDILK
+116 YIQITYDILK
-128 SFSNYK
+128 SFSNFK

-149 ENDKTIKI
+149 ENEKTIKI

-165 IYIKKKLFKDNYNT
+165 IYIKKKLFKDYYNT
-179 LQCYYLLVYIFENIC
+179 LQCYYLLIYIFENIC

-211 NIKEKIQEKLKI
+211 NIKEKVQEKLKI

-238 IENET
+238 IENES

-253 EIEEIERIKNIYF
+253 KIEEIDRIKNIYF
-266 EKYENEFLKNKITF
+266 EKYENEFLKNKTIF

-285 IFEDLR
+285 IFEEFR

-298 HKVNNTKFNLVNITC
+298 HKVNNTKFNLSNISKK
-313 RRRLFEDDKV
+313 RLFEDDK
-323 MNDSKSFQ
+323 MFSEPKSINKSF
-331 SSKSVVAD
+331 VAD

-365 FNVNTI
+365 FDINTI
-371 INLQKKYLP
+371 INLQKDYLP
-380 ENYKK
+380 KNYKK
-385 DLVPINEYV
+385 ELVPINEYV

-400 FISLANKKDNN
+400 FISLANKKENN
-411 ILINIEDYCKLCL
+411 IFINIDDYCKLCL
-424 KFIYILFFFNNYVF
+424 KFICVLFSFNNYVF
-438 TEHFNALLLFNERFL
+438 TEQFNSLLLFNEKFL

-494 PMFNYDNIN
+494 PMFNYDNLN

-528 SKNFRDDINSYFTE
+528 SKNFRDDISSYFNE
-542 NFEDNIN
+542 NFDNNIN

-571 EDFDIEYIKKI
+571 EDFDGEYIKKI
-582 NENEE
+582 DENEE
-587 KKNNIDDINYKSI
+587 KKNNIDDINYKRI

-683 LFTENENDKNSP
+683 LFTEKESEKNSP

-720 CVKKDSN
+720 CVKKDIN

-742 KIKLKNLLQKLIDGK
+742 KVKLKYLLQKLIDGK
-757 KENEK
+757 KENER
-762 SYIFFESKPIKKSK
+762 SYIFFENKPIKKSK
-776 LCENSPSFEKINQN
+776 LSENSADFEINQN
-790 NSYNNKNSFHESL
+790 NSYNNKSSFHDSL
-803 LTQSAYNLKSINYG
+803 LNQSAYNLKSINYG
-817 TFINIFNKKNF
+817 TFIDIFNKKNNF
-828 IYINQDYKSK
+828 IYINQDFKSK
-838 RTVILRKL
+838 RTVVLRKL

-852 SEKLLIHSLHKLDS
+852 SEKLLSHSLHKFDS
-866 KKNFLANKI
+866 NKNFKANKI
-875 QNNSNFF
+875 QNNTNFF
-882 NNFSSDNINNNESN
+882 INFSSNNININESN
-896 NDLNDQ
+896 KNLNDQ
-902 NLKNNKEKT
+902 NNNNNKEKS
-911 FDFSNIS
+911 FDVSNIS
-918 SNLFKNNDN
+918 SNLFKNNEN